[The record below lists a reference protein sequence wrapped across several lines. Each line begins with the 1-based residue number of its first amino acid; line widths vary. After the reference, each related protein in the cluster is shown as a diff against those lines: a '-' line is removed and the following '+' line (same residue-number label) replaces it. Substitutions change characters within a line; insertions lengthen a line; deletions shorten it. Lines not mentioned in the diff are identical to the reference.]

1 MVNLIKVLINI
12 FHRKEVYG
20 TIITI
25 AIAYFVYQ
33 SIKIILDSNI
43 DKGKDPYERK
53 KRKTL
58 TKFIENVIKIF
69 FEISTVVV
77 LLTLYGVNVKGML
90 AGLGIVATIVGLA
103 LQDTLKDIISGINI
117 MLEDYF
123 VVGDIV
129 TYGTFAG
136 SVVEFGL
143 RTTKI
148 KDASGQILTVA
159 NRNIMEIKNISKKEQ
174 TTYIRICL
182 PYEENVS
189 KLEKIINKQILPKV
203 KEVENVIPTSVD
215 YLGID
220 EMADSCVKY
229 LIQFSCKRE
238 TQWKAKRDI
247 NKIILTTLN
256 QNNINIP
263 YQQLEVHNGK

>member
-12 FHRKEVYG
+12 FYKKEVYG
-20 TIITI
+20 TIVTI
-25 AIAYFVYQ
+25 AISYFLYK
-33 SIKIILDSNI
+33 SISIILESNI
-43 DKGKDPYERK
+43 DKGKDSYERK

-58 TKFIENVIKIF
+58 IIFIENVIKIL
-69 FEISTVVV
+69 FEITTLFA
-77 LLTLYGVNVKGML
+77 LLTLYGFNVKGML
-90 AGLGIVATIVGLA
+90 AGLGIFATIVGLA

-129 TYGTFAG
+129 SYGTFTG
-136 SVVEFGL
+136 SIIEFGL

-182 PYEENVS
+182 PYEESVS

-238 TQWKAKRDI
+238 TQWRAKREI

-256 QNNINIP
+256 QNNITIP
-263 YQQLEVHNGK
+263 YQQLEVHNGR

>member
-1 MVNLIKVLINI
+1 MVNSIKVLINI
-12 FHRKEVYG
+12 FTKREVYG
-20 TIITI
+20 TIVTI
-25 AIAYFVYQ
+25 AISYFTYH
-33 SIKIILDSNI
+33 SIKIILDANI

-58 TKFIENVIKIF
+58 TKFIESILGYIFTVIVIVIILGLF
-69 FEISTVVV
+69 GI
-77 LLTLYGVNVKGML
+77 NVKGML
-90 AGLGIVATIVGLA
+90 AGLGVIATIVGLA
-103 LQDTLKDIISGINI
+103 LQDTFKDIISGINI

-136 SVVEFGL
+136 SVVEFDL

-182 PYEENVS
+182 PYEEQVA
-189 KLEKIINKQILPKV
+189 KLEKIITKQILPKMR
-203 KEVENVIPTSVD
+203 EVENVIPTSVD

-220 EMADSCVKY
+220 EMAESCVKY
-229 LIQFSCKRE
+229 LVQFSCKRE
-238 TQWKAKRDI
+238 TQWKAKREI

-256 QNNINIP
+256 QNKVSKP
-263 YQQLEVHNGK
+263 YSQLEVHYDK

>member
-1 MVNLIKVLINI
+1 MVNLIKLLINI
-12 FHRKEVYG
+12 LSKKEVYG
-20 TIITI
+20 TIVTI
-25 AIAYFVYQ
+25 AISYFSYQ
-33 SIKIILDSNI
+33 SIKTVLDVNI

-58 TKFIENVIKIF
+58 TKLIESVLKMVMTISVIVI
-69 FEISTVVV
+69 V
-77 LLTLYGVNVKGML
+77 LGLYGFNVKGML
-90 AGLGIVATIVGLA
+90 AGLGIFATIIGLA

-117 MLEDYF
+117 ILEDYF

-148 KDASGQILTVA
+148 KDANGQILTVA

-189 KLEKIINKQILPKV
+189 KLERIINKQILPKV

-220 EMADSCVKY
+220 EMAESCVKY

-238 TQWKAKRDI
+238 TQWQAKREI

-256 QNNINIP
+256 QNNVSVP
-263 YQQLEVHNGK
+263 YQQLEVHNGQ